1 MAAYECSILHIQSA
15 CLRETR
21 GRTWAVFI
29 HCFFETGWNS
39 GCIHNIV
46 CLRQGGGTLAVL
58 SHTNTGW
65 IYTNYGYPI
74 DSEISSMRYP
84 RKCGLN

>member
-1 MAAYECSILHIQSA
+1 MNAVFYISKVYILHVCVKQGVELGLYSYI
-15 CLRETR
+15 
-21 GRTWAVFI
+21 VF
-29 HCFFETGWNS
+29 FKTGWNS

-65 IYTNYGYPI
+65 IYTKYGYPI
-74 DSEISSMRYP
+74 DSMLQYIIEE
-84 RKCGLN
+84 